1 MKTKSPSTPRHV
13 QSVAYL
19 APVSSCRRVDLW
31 LLSES
36 TLLLVGVAS
45 LRLVNYTPVGALPVD
60 NGSVPTQGLAAAA
73 AAVRD
78 FLALFPPE
86 AVADARDVYA
96 QVPLPLP
103 PSPPPRDK
111 ASDLNNVLALHCR

>member
-1 MKTKSPSTPRHV
+1 
-13 QSVAYL
+13 
-19 APVSSCRRVDLW
+19 
-31 LLSES
+31 
-36 TLLLVGVAS
+36 
-45 LRLVNYTPVGALPVD
+45 
-60 NGSVPTQGLAAAA
+60 VPTQGLAAAA

-96 QVPLPLP
+96 QVPLPPP
-103 PSPPPRDK
+103 PSGK